1 MKLIVKVG
9 AVLIEKYLALNTF
22 VKREERKR
30 SASSW
35 ERENWRVKILKRR
48 DD

>member
-9 AVLIEKYLALNTF
+9 VVFIEKYLVLNIF
-22 VKREERKR
+22 VKREERKW
-30 SASSW
+30 SVSSW